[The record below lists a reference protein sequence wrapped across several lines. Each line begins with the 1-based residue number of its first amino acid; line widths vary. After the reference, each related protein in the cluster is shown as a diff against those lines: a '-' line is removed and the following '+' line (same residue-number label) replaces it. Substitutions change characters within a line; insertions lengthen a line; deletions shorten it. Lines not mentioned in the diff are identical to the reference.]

1 MRSYVAAASSS
12 SSYSLVRVE
21 QLESRRMF
29 DGGDFSLDFVAAAP
43 FTYDHATGGG
53 AFDDRTIGKEDD
65 VVEQLEGGDFA
76 CGDIVTYLVE
86 VSVDEGATG
95 VQTIELDFEFL
106 SDSTGQSG
114 VSRGDSVSAGI
125 SVTS

>member
-21 QLESRRMF
+21 QLESRRIF

-114 VSRGDSVSAGI
+114 V
-125 SVTS
+125 